1 MAPKRYFFPPRK
13 QRPFTN
19 VLTDEEAMNTH
30 IGREIEEMLLQH
42 SGKSGVHPLRN
53 AHDAFA
59 SRALLTQTAEKT
71 LDIQYY
77 IWKEDMSGTLM
88 LKSVRDAADRGVRV
102 RLLLDDNG
110 ITGLDDSLYEM
121 NLHDNIEVRLFNPF
135 SNRWLKWI
143 GFITNFPKLN
153 RRMHN
158 KSFTVDKKASIVGG
172 RNIGDEYFGAGTGLM
187 FADLDVLLIGP
198 VVNDISEDFDTY
210 WNCSLSIPVDQI
222 VKYSENRTQKTLPLT
237 FKEVQNDSSAANYI
251 NLIRESNFI
260 YQLFN
265 EELRLEWADVKL
277 VSDNPLKVLN
287 RTKPRQLLTNQIR
300 EAIGQPQKKVILVSP
315 YFVPTKA
322 GVDLFRTMAE
332 RGVDVRIL
340 TNSLDATDV
349 KIVHA
354 GYEKRRKKLLKA
366 GIKLYELK
374 RISTDVEFKEQ
385 TGPFGSSG
393 SSLHAKTFSVDR
405 LRVFVGSFNFDP
417 RSIHLN
423 TEMGVVIE
431 SENLAREIQE
441 LFEDRIPE
449 NTYEVTLDEHEK
461 LNWTERTDGKLKVY
475 SKEPKTRLI
484 HRILLWF
491 LSKLPIERLL

>member
-1 MAPKRYFFPPRK
+1 MAPKRYVFPSRK
-13 QRPFTN
+13 KRPVTN
-19 VLTDEEAMNTH
+19 VLTDEEAMNTP
-30 IGREIEEMLLQH
+30 IGREIEELLTQH
-42 SGKSGVHPLRN
+42 TGKSGIHPLQH

-71 LDIQYY
+71 LDVQYY
-77 IWKEDMSGTLM
+77 IWKDDLSGNLLFKS
-88 LKSVRDAADRGVRV
+88 LKDAADRGVRV

-135 SNRWLKWI
+135 SNRWFKWT

-198 VVNDISEDFDTY
+198 VVKDISEDFDTY
-210 WNCSLSIPVDQI
+210 WNCSLSIPVDQV
-222 VKYSENRTQKTLPLT
+222 VKYTDNRVPRTLPLK
-237 FKEVQNDSSAANYI
+237 FKEGESDSAAANYI

-260 YQLFN
+260 DQLFN
-265 EELRLEWADVKL
+265 GELRLEWADVKL

-287 RTKPRQLLTNQIR
+287 RTKPRHLLTNQIR
-300 EAIGQPQKKVILVSP
+300 EAIRQPDREVILVSP

-322 GVDLFRTMAE
+322 GVDQFRTMAE
-332 RGVDVRIL
+332 RGVDVKIL

-354 GYEKRRKKLLKA
+354 GYEKRRKELLKA
-366 GIKLYELK
+366 GIKLFELK
-374 RISTDVEFKEQ
+374 RITSDVEFKER
-385 TGPFGSSG
+385 TGPLGSSG
-393 SSLHAKTFSVDR
+393 SSLHAKTFSVDG
-405 LRVFVGSFNFDP
+405 LRIFVGSLNFDP

-423 TEMGVVIE
+423 TEMGVVFE
-431 SENLAREIQE
+431 SKNLAGEIRE
-441 LFEDRIPE
+441 LFDDRIPE
-449 NTYEVTLDEHEK
+449 NTYQVTLDERGK
-461 LNWTERTDGKLKVY
+461 LNWQERIEGNLKVY
-475 SKEPKTRLI
+475 NKEPKTTLFQRN
-484 HRILLWF
+484 LLWC